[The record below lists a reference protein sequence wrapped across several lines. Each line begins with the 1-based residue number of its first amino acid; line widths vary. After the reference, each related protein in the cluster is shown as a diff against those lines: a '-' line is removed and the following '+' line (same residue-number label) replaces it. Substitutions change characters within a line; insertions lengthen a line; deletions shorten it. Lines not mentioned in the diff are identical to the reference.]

1 MDTSDQCQSISMPA
15 HHLLPSGANHRVNP
29 DPAGTA
35 SPARSRNPAADLSFL
50 RLTGWP
56 EAAQE
61 LVPHGREDGRPVGV
75 GTVEF
80 DRVTKV
86 PRPDDKALVD
96 DMRPFALKDIVEL
109 PDGRVIAAV
118 GDRLD
123 ADLLIGRVGLRSV
136 RGLLPPVGELIGL
149 WMRGPGDHHH
159 EPPVRASELDLGS
172 GPGTHLPAGRQLDGE
187 AARVLVAGPGESGWL
202 RWAHRRGSGRLP
214 CRGPCC
220 LRRRGL
226 ASRHSRGAA
235 RRPAAEGPGG
245 PAVARC
251 ETRATAVTATAAPS
265 TCGRCTTRCQSDSVW
280 RSC

>member
-1 MDTSDQCQSISMPA
+1 MSGGSKSRRDRIRTTRWRISTMRCGRVIRVAPRSRSRLTALWPSSAVPKACVTARRDPVAIKKPPRSKSRLPNRCPKAPGLSSSAMTEASDQCQSISMPA

-118 GDRLD
+118 GGRLD

-172 GPGTHLPAGRQLDGE
+172 GPGTHLPAGRQ
-187 AARVLVAGPGESGWL
+187 AA
-202 RWAHRRGSGRLP
+202 
-214 CRGPCC
+214 
-220 LRRRGL
+220 
-226 ASRHSRGAA
+226 
-235 RRPAAEGPGG
+235 
-245 PAVARC
+245 
-251 ETRATAVTATAAPS
+251 
-265 TCGRCTTRCQSDSVW
+265 
-280 RSC
+280 